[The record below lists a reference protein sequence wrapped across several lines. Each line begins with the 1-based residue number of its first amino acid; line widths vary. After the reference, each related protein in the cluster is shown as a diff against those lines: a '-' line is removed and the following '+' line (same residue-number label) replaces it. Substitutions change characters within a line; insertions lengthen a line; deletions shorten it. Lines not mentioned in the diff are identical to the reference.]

1 MGNWK
6 WRKDNPDDILF
17 PISYSLF
24 PILFFTA
31 LINPNNNL
39 NMIFNSSNTESHSK
53 GSIKPRSLD
62 RSNSVSSSLAEPSAI
77 YRNCTSS
84 LSDRLAEP
92 SAIFKGI
99 EIAARLN
106 CEVIPYFSVDGK
118 EAVSKYSFVTSA
130 KLFFQ
135 TSRFWCGFINLHN
148 EHRKVQAN
156 VNSFLTDLVR
166 GSNYQFTGKSP
177 ITYPIAIG
185 SLFPISHFPFPIPNS
200 YENSIQ

>member
-1 MGNWK
+1 
-6 WRKDNPDDILF
+6 
-17 PISYSLF
+17 
-24 PILFFTA
+24 
-31 LINPNNNL
+31 
-39 NMIFNSSNTESHSK
+39 MIFKSSNTQSHSK

-77 YRNCTSS
+77 YRNCKSS

-106 CEVIPYFSVDGK
+106 CEVIPYFSAGGK
-118 EAVSKYSFVTSA
+118 EAVNKYSFVTSV

-148 EHRKVQAN
+148 DLSNVHSK
-156 VNSFLTDLVR
+156 VNSFLTDLVH

-177 ITYPIAIG
+177 IPY
-185 SLFPISHFPFPIPNS
+185 SPFPIPNP